1 MTSSVRVGL
10 VGTGALSKLALRRDR
25 IALPAVVYVITAAVA
40 GTAYTFKKLYP
51 TEASRAALAA
61 AGGGNPALRFLYGRL
76 DGSSIGSLT
85 TWRYGIWA
93 GIFAALMAIFV
104 VIRHT
109 RSDEEAGRLELIDSA
124 VAGLAG
130 LRRRDIA

>member
-1 MTSSVRVGL
+1 
-10 VGTGALSKLALRRDR
+10 
-25 IALPAVVYVITAAVA
+25 
-40 GTAYTFKKLYP
+40 YP